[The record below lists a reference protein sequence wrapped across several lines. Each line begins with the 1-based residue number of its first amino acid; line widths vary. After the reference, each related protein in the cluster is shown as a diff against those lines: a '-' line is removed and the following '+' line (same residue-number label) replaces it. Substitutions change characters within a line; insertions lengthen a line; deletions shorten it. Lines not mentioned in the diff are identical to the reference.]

1 MTEEVITREEHPG
14 RVAQSHSLAA
24 LMKTK
29 KQEILRNKEQS
40 TEQSTV
46 QCTVQSTVQTTVQSN
61 DIYTY
66 DVSTLAVLDIG
77 VCIFFDWKK
86 NIKDSIK
93 DEIIITATTTGIFF
107 TLKAANIK
115 PPKTSMDAMDIIKLV
130 GGICGGVLVKDCEV
144 YKKWINK

>member
-1 MTEEVITREEHPG
+1 MTEEVITREKHPG
-14 RVAQSHSLAA
+14 RVAQGHSLAA
-24 LMKTK
+24 LMKTRK
-29 KQEILRNKEQS
+29 EEILRNKEQS

-66 DVSTLAVLDIG
+66 DGSILAVLDIG

-107 TLKAANIK
+107 ALKAANIK
-115 PPKTSMDAMDIIKLV
+115 PPKASMDAMDIMKLV
-130 GGICGGVLVKDCEV
+130 GGICGGVLVKYCEV